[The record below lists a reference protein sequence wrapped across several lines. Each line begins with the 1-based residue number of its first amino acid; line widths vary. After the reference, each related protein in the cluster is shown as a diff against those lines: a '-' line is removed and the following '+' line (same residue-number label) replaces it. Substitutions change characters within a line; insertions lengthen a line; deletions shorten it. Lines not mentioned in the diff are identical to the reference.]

1 MSRLPTATA
10 LLATLALVAGCND
23 DPTGPGDATLTL
35 TVTPIA
41 ITIVQATVDNV
52 QISVQRQ
59 GSIEDVNLALTG
71 GAEGVTGLIQN
82 ISVDGNT
89 TTATLRITVAGD
101 VAPGNYTFMVI
112 AQNEDADDATQI
124 VTVTVVPEGGGGD
137 LQS

>member
-23 DPTGPGDATLTL
+23 DPTGPGEATLTL

-41 ITIVQATVDNV
+41 ITITQATVDNV

-59 GSIEDVNLALTG
+59 GSIEDVDLALTG